1 MVAVHGIAM
10 DRIENGPAEGAVAFS
25 LAKTPHRGRIHRFPV
40 EGWEIELRSGSEFV
54 VARTGRALARSALI
68 DAAIDHT
75 LRALDLSSVEDGEHL
90 VIAKPADDHIALEL
104 AGGRRIVRVHA
115 LVDVPV
121 NMDLSITVT
130 RADGTVEPQPVSPEL
145 AWAPAFRFHRLS
157 QSSGDLFDAY
167 RNLFLGLEALL
178 DQVFP
183 KTRKEG
189 EKQWLLR
196 SVAAAGARVD
206 LASIARPGVA
216 DPVQDLVDRIYGIRV
231 QLFRAKIG
239 RALIPDDR
247 VSYTE
252 VAQAYPALLQLW
264 TEIVRG
270 WLSLKR
276 GGGVI
281 THQGFRLMIERS
293 YSSVNIAV
301 TADDSPAFAEET
313 SSSPCGLPVAILG
326 DPVRLAEVQPGRMG
340 LFGSTDISAL
350 PVDQMVGRIIILS
363 PQGTPYMINSI
374 KGGLTLHGADRF
386 ETVSIMR
393 LVNRYQPRTHFN

>member
-1 MVAVHGIAM
+1 MVAVHGISM
-10 DRIENGPAEGAVAFS
+10 DRIDNGPAEGAVAFS
-25 LAKTPHRGRIHRFPV
+25 LAKAPNRGRIHRFPA
-40 EGWEIELRSGSEFV
+40 EGWEIELRSGSEYV
-54 VARTGRALARSALI
+54 VARTGRSLAGSALV

-75 LRALDLSSVEDGEHL
+75 HRALDLSSVEDGEHL
-90 VIAKPADDHIALEL
+90 VTATPADGHIAFEL
-104 AGGRRIVRVHA
+104 AAGRRIVRVHA
-115 LVDVPV
+115 VADVPV
-121 NMDLSITVT
+121 AIDLSITVT
-130 RADGTVEPQPVSPEL
+130 RADGSVEPPPIHPALV
-145 AWAPAFRFHRLS
+145 WAPAFRFHRLS

-206 LASIARPGVA
+206 LARIARPGAV

-231 QLFRAKIG
+231 QLFHAKIG
-239 RALIPDDR
+239 RALIPDDS

-252 VAQAYPALLQLW
+252 VAQVYPTLLELW

-293 YSSVNIAV
+293 YSSVDIGV
-301 TADDSPAFAEET
+301 TADDSAAVAEET
-313 SSSPCGLPVAILG
+313 SPSPCGLPVAILG
-326 DPVRLAEVQPGRMG
+326 DPVRLTEVQPGRMG

-350 PVDQMVGRIIILS
+350 PVDQVVGRILILG
-363 PQGTPYMINSI
+363 PQGAPYMINSI
-374 KGGLTLHGADRF
+374 KGGLTLNGADRF

-393 LVNRYQPRTHFN
+393 LVNRYQPRTEFN